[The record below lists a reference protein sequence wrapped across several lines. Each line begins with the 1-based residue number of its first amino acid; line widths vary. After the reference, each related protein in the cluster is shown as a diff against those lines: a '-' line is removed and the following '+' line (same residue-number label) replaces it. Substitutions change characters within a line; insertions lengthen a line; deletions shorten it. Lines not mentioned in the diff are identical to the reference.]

1 MNHKTDGPVA
11 PASIPAEEAKKPA
24 AGAFARLVAAGI
36 FLSRMSGLV
45 REAIFA
51 RYFGTTMF
59 ADVFRAALR
68 IPNVLQNLLGEGTLS
83 ASFVPV
89 YSELLH
95 QGKKEEAGRVAGAVF
110 SILLVVAG
118 AFSLLGVF
126 MAPLMV
132 DVFLYGFHGER
143 RALAIPAIRII
154 FPMTGILVLS
164 AWALGILNS
173 HRKFFIPYVAPVLWN
188 VSMIAGLLI
197 LGTRMDLAH
206 LVIALSWAA
215 LLGGILQLGVQLPWV
230 FQLEKN
236 LSFKWSNTRLPES
249 REIVR
254 NAWPAIIGR
263 GVVQI
268 SAWID
273 VFLASLLSVGAIAVL
288 TYSTTLYLLPIS
300 LFGMSVAASEL
311 PDLARQRLEGTEL
324 LRERVK
330 AGLQQIAVFVVPSV
344 VGFFVLGD
352 VIVAAL
358 YQHGRFSPLDTMITY
373 IVLAGFTLGLQAS
386 TSTRLL
392 SSTFFALHDTRKP
405 ALYATIRVAITGF
418 LGYALMRPFEA
429 MASFQGRPLGALGL
443 SLGAGVG
450 AWVEWWLL
458 RRGLKKKIGPV
469 AMGMPVLLRMYGAA
483 LAGAAV
489 GRAIAYVVP
498 PTNPIIRGVLV
509 LGPFGLLYFGIAH
522 LLGIPQASAVVNRFT
537 RLIFRNA
544 AGSAGSNEGGD

>member
-1 MNHKTDGPVA
+1 MTEKTDA
-11 PASIPAEEAKKPA
+11 PAQPESKPAARPA

-36 FLSRMSGLV
+36 FLSRISGLV

-95 QGKKEEAGRVAGAVF
+95 QGRKEDAGRVAGAVF
-110 SILLVVAG
+110 AMLLVVAG
-118 AFSLLGVF
+118 AFSLFGVF

-132 DVFLYGFHGER
+132 DIFLYGFHGER

-154 FPMTGILVLS
+154 FPMTGVLVLS

-188 VSMIAGLLI
+188 VSMIAALLV
-197 LGTRMDLAH
+197 LGGKLDLSQ

-215 LLGGILQLGVQLPWV
+215 LIGGVLQLGVQLPWV
-230 FQLEKN
+230 FKLERN
-236 LSFKWSNTRLPES
+236 LSFGWSNTRMPES

-344 VGFFVLGD
+344 VGFLLLGD

-358 YQHGRFSPLDTMITY
+358 YQHGRFSPLDTMVTY

-405 ALYATIRVAITGF
+405 ALYATIRVAITGV
-418 LGYALMRPFEA
+418 LGYVLMKPFEA
-429 MASFQGRPLGALGL
+429 MVFFQGRPLGALGL

-458 RRGLKKKIGPV
+458 RRGLREKIGTV
-469 AMGMPVLLRMYGAA
+469 SMGMPVLMRMYGAA
-483 LAGAAV
+483 LIAAAV
-489 GRAIAYVVP
+489 GRGIAYVVP
-498 PTNPIIRGVLV
+498 ASQPIIRGILV

-522 LLGIPQASAVVNRFT
+522 LLGIPEAQAVVNRFT

-544 AGSAGSNEGGD
+544 AASAGNSKDGG